1 MFSCSRSRSSR
12 TSRVPS
18 GRGQTTWSPAKHLVP
33 TRRRAHTRTMF
44 SKVSIWLPFHS
55 STSLAPFRR
64 RSFLPLAA
72 RVPVLLYWL
81 APHTAA
87 SHPTRVGPPPHR
99 PPRVLGFA
107 ASLPC
112 VPPSHSVRV
121 ALHPWVLP
129 PSLQSIS
136 VSLSPSG
143 GHDVAI
149 PLDSDRIGNVLVLR
163 RRACPPKKRGLG
175 ATRGRAGLKGARPRG
190 ASATASGE
198 VKRSA

>member
-33 TRRRAHTRTMF
+33 TRRAHTRTMF
-44 SKVSIWLPFHS
+44 SKVSIWLPLHS

-99 PPRVLGFA
+99 PPRFLGVA

-121 ALHPWVLP
+121 AFHPWVLP

-136 VSLSPSG
+136 VSLMAAG
-143 GHDVAI
+143 RGHDVAI
-149 PLDSDRIGNVLVLR
+149 PSFLIGSSCEETGV
-163 RRACPPKKRGLG
+163 PSKKKGG
-175 ATRGRAGLKGARPRG
+175 SGRPEGAR
-190 ASATASGE
+190 A
-198 VKRSA
+198 